1 MRTTIVFF
9 AGVIATATIA
19 GSIAFAAGQTSISKR
34 SLSTLPQ
41 SNHGL
46 ASTVVAGSSL
56 TITEGCA
63 VGERLNWFIR
73 AHRLP
78 QCFAEQWGT
87 ASLLE
92 WGQYED
98 IDGDGKDDHLIA
110 MHYRD
115 IGTGCVAVHSS
126 HFEWGGGYTCPVPP
140 FLSYEIPVLWKPVF
154 GVAGEVTVLTLRPVL
169 FFNDVR
175 SLVSLK
181 VASGNSDVFAF
192 KMLGYFDVDGD
203 GDLDLLIHA
212 SGVIYD
218 GSGQPFSNDFWLE
231 NNAVSTPAIAADL
244 NHDGRVDGAD
254 LAMLLVQW
262 GPNS

>member
-1 MRTTIVFF
+1 MKTPAI
-9 AGVIATATIA
+9 IATATIA

-78 QCFAEQWGT
+78 QCFAEQWGA

-92 WGQYED
+92 RGQYAD

-115 IGTGCVAVHSS
+115 IGTGCTAVHSS
-126 HFEWGGGYTCPVPP
+126 YFEWGEGYNTCLVPP
-140 FLSYEIPVLWKPVF
+140 FQSYEFPVLWKPVF

-169 FFNDVR
+169 TNQDVIL
-175 SLVSLK
+175 LVTAE
-181 VASGNSDVFAF
+181 VALGNSGVNSF
-192 KMLGYFDVDGD
+192 KMLGCFDVDGD

-212 SGVIYD
+212 DGLIYESSGQH
-218 GSGQPFSNDFWLE
+218 QPFSNDFWLE
-231 NNAVSTPAIAADL
+231 NNVVSTPPIAADL

-254 LAMLLVQW
+254 LSLLLYAW
-262 GPNS
+262 GQTQ

>member
-1 MRTTIVFF
+1 MKTLAI
-9 AGVIATATIA
+9 IATATIA

-46 ASTVVAGSSL
+46 ASTVVAESSL
-56 TITEGCA
+56 PITEGCA
-63 VGERLNWFIR
+63 VGERLDWFIR

-126 HFEWGGGYTCPVPP
+126 HFEWGEGYTCPVPP
-140 FLSYEIPVLWKPVF
+140 FQWYEIPVLWKPVF

-181 VASGNSDVFAF
+181 VAPGNSDVFAF
-192 KMLGYFDVDGD
+192 KMLGYFDVDRD

-212 SGVIYD
+212 SGVIISQD
-218 GSGQPFSNDFWLE
+218 GGEHPQFSDDFWLE
-231 NNAVSTPAIAADL
+231 NNAISAAPPAADL
-244 NHDGRVDGAD
+244 NRDGRVDGAD
-254 LAMLLVQW
+254 LALLLYAW
-262 GPNS
+262 GQTQ